1 MKTIMK
7 NTSLILNSFLQ
18 ATGVALYIVLV
29 SLIVNNAQ
37 KIFGKMDTF
46 FGPVA
51 FLLLF
56 VLSATITGGL
66 TLGRSV
72 ILYLENRKTEAVKL
86 FLYTVGWL
94 FVLTVIAF
102 IIQLLI

>member
-1 MKTIMK
+1 MK
-7 NTSLILNSFLQ
+7 NSNLILNGFLQ
-18 ATGVALYIVLV
+18 ATGVTLYIVLV
-29 SLIVNNAQ
+29 SLIMNNAQ
-37 KIFGKMDTF
+37 RIFGKMDTF

-56 VLSATITGGL
+56 VLSATITGSL

-72 ILYLENRKTEAVKL
+72 ILYLENHKAEAVKL

-94 FVLTVIAF
+94 FFITIAVFIVLVLAH
-102 IIQLLI
+102 

>member
-1 MKTIMK
+1 MK
-7 NTSLILNSFLQ
+7 NSKLALNSFLQ
-18 ATGVALYIVLV
+18 AAGVTFYIILV
-29 SLIVNNAQ
+29 SLIMSNAQ
-37 KIFGKMDTF
+37 KIFGKEDNLF
-46 FGPVA
+46 SPVV

-56 VLSATITGGL
+56 VLSASVTGGL